1 MTREQAIIKA
11 FIAGKPVAPAQPASI
26 MGRVRANPSA
36 ESPEPGRFGFSIS
49 NQSMEQLAKRREDT
63 EAAEQRREER
73 GGEKVD
79 RDAMRRDMLGA
90 ARLAKVKAQ
99 AKFNSQNVAKV
110 KHGGP
115 SSFEEKMRRAER
127 MRREEF

>member
-1 MTREQAIIKA
+1 MALTAEQIIKN
-11 FIAGKPVAPAQPASI
+11 FIEGKRVAPAQATSI

-79 RDAMRRDMLGA
+79 KDAMRRDMLGS
-90 ARLAKVKAQ
+90 ARLAKSKAQ
-99 AKFNSQNVAKV
+99 AKFNSQNPVQV
-110 KHGGP
+110 KHSSG
-115 SSFEEKMRRAER
+115 SFEEKMRRAER
-127 MRREEF
+127 LRREEF